1 MHVAESALGL
11 MVDGGA
17 VLAISGID
25 GGGVGEAEWTTA
37 TSGDISNYGW
47 KDHPRPP
54 MMLKSD
60 TIKR

>member
-1 MHVAESALGL
+1 